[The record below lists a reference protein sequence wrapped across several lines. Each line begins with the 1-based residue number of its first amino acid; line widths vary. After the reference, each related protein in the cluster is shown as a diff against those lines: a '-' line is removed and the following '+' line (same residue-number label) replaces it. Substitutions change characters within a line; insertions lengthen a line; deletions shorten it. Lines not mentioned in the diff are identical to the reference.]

1 MKILKIRDLIEIDT
15 AGDKIIFITNDADF
29 KGKKA
34 IDIGKR
40 NNLEADTIAGK
51 VTVERW
57 DEMEDYN
64 ARE

>member
-15 AGDKIIFITNDADF
+15 AGDKLIFITNDADF

-40 NNLEADTIAGK
+40 SNLERAVIDGMVTI
-51 VTVERW
+51 ERW
-57 DEMEDYN
+57 N
-64 ARE
+64 AMQEVE